1 MVNEMSN
8 VFKKTV
14 RSGGEGFLSMAVAIM
29 WAVGYLLKIVLKMC
43 KIVMQCI
50 AILFEM
56 LKTLISIMKQVLAS
70 VKIVLGIVKVV
81 LDMVLIVV
89 GVIITVGYHVS
100 VAILKIL
107 WITASNILKL
117 IRCIYRK
124 CRNKTEI
131 EPDNKATE
139 ITPNSQICT
148 YDRSNL
154 PDEQVNANGMI
165 ELLQTTRVQARLL
178 HDGGSDGNNQ
188 IIVNRE
194 DRKRILIPNG
204 RDVQRMLLAN
214 HGAYEE
220 NSEQRCLAYD

>member
-1 MVNEMSN
+1 
-8 VFKKTV
+8 
-14 RSGGEGFLSMAVAIM
+14 
-29 WAVGYLLKIVLKMC
+29 
-43 KIVMQCI
+43 
-50 AILFEM
+50 M

-81 LDMVLIVV
+81 LDMVLTVV

-117 IRCIYRK
+117 IRYMYGKR
-124 CRNKTEI
+124 RNETEI

-204 RDVQRMLLAN
+204 KDVQRMLLAN

-220 NSEQRCLAYD
+220 SSEQRCLAYDERHTGYEE